1 MDGVM
6 VESKN
11 NNLQLEEDDSWQRKY
26 FDSVAALERRTQEAD
41 QAESVLRDVAARI
54 CSVVDGAALG
64 VEEHLNQ
71 LRHGLRNGAPLDAIE
86 EAVRELANRIVR
98 RGRPRAP
105 EGETTPAS
113 VLLDVLSQVRLP
125 SLSVSR
131 AKALRKRLESWQPGM
146 SLRPLI
152 SELVDLVSEPAQP
165 AGDPASAEPA
175 PRRPGLFGR
184 RRRDDGAASQATAA
198 GVLDLVVER
207 LRHSGVSD
215 KRLSALQRR
224 LSQAPD
230 AKTLSQ
236 LAGELAAVLEGTI
249 RASVR
254 TQGVTGNEALQQLLE
269 RLDLPADVAEQS
281 QYLFERLEHDTD
293 PAHWPDLLR
302 AVVDLIGG
310 MRRKIQ
316 REKAE
321 IEEFLG
327 QLTSRLEVLDGHLH
341 DMDHDRSESLDSGR
355 KLDAAVQEQVRSIHS
370 SVASASELG
379 ELKQGIHQRLETI
392 SEHMGQFRKAEEQR
406 NEAAERR
413 IGELTERLRLLE
425 QESTELRDQAGRE
438 RELALFDPLT
448 GTHNRTAYEERLQHE
463 FERWKRFGE
472 PLSLVIIDIDD
483 FKQVNDGY
491 GHKAGD
497 KVLGTVGRLLRE
509 RLRVTD
515 FLARYGGEEF
525 VILMP
530 GADASAAHGVADELR
545 ALIESCGFHYRNQP
559 VAITVC
565 CGVAEFRESD
575 QPDTVFE
582 RADAALYAAK
592 EEGKNRCLIHH
603 PQ

>member
-1 MDGVM
+1 M

-11 NNLQLEEDDSWQRKY
+11 NNLQLEDEDSWQRKY

-41 QAESVLRDVAARI
+41 QAESVLREVAARI

-64 VEEHLNQ
+64 VEEHLSQ
-71 LRHGLRNGAPLDAIE
+71 LRRALRDGASLDSIE
-86 EAVRELANRIVR
+86 ESVRELANRIVR
-98 RGRPRAP
+98 RGRPRTTDEEP
-105 EGETTPAS
+105 TPAS
-113 VLLDVLSQVRLP
+113 VLLDVLAQVRLP

-131 AKALRKRLESWQPGM
+131 AKALRKRLESWQPGVA
-146 SLRPLI
+146 LQPLI

-165 AGDPASAEPA
+165 AGHPAPAEPA
-175 PRRPGLFGR
+175 PRRPGFFGR
-184 RRRDDGAASQATAA
+184 RRRDDSGAPHAMAA
-198 GVLDLVVER
+198 GVLDLVIER

-215 KRLSALQRR
+215 KRLSALHQR
-224 LSQAPD
+224 LSQAAD
-230 AKTLSQ
+230 AKAVSQ
-236 LAGELAAVLEGTI
+236 LAGELAAVLEGTV
-249 RASVR
+249 RASDR
-254 TQGVTGNEALQQLLE
+254 PQGVTGNEALQQLLE
-269 RLDLPADVAEQS
+269 RLDLPADVAGQS
-281 QYLFERLEHDTD
+281 ESLFERLEHDTD
-293 PAHWPDLLR
+293 PAHWPGLLR
-302 AVVDLIGG
+302 DVADLIGA

-321 IEEFLG
+321 IEEFLN
-327 QLTSRLEVLDGHLH
+327 QLTSRLEVLDGHLRE
-341 DMDHDRSESLDSGR
+341 MDHDRSESLDSGR
-355 KLDAAVQEQVRSIHS
+355 KLDAAVQEQVRGIHS

-379 ELKQGIHQRLETI
+379 ELKQGVHQRLEAI
-392 SEHMGQFRKAEEQR
+392 SEHMDQFRKVEEQR

-413 IGELTERLRLLE
+413 ISELTERLQLLE
-425 QESTELRDQAGRE
+425 RESTQLRDQAGRE
-438 RELALFDPLT
+438 RKLALFDPLT
-448 GTHNRTAYEERLQHE
+448 GTHNRMAYEERLQQE

-509 RLRVTD
+509 RLRATD

-530 GADASAAHGVADELR
+530 GADANAAHRVADELR
-545 ALIESCGFHYRNQP
+545 ASIEGCGFHYRNQP

-575 QPDTVFE
+575 QPDAVFE
-582 RADAALYAAK
+582 RADAALYLAK
-592 EEGKNRCLIHH
+592 EEGKNRCLIRH